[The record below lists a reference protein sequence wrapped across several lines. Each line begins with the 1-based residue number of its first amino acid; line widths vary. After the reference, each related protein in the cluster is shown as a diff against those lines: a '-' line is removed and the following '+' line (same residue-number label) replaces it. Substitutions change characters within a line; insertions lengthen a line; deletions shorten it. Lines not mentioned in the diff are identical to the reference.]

1 MVGKGGYMHKHSSL
15 GSRVF
20 DGLNA
25 FLLLLLVFVTLYPIY
40 YIFIVSI
47 SDGNLV
53 TRGVIK
59 FFPRDITFDAYKV
72 VFNDPA
78 IWRSYGNTILYTT
91 VGTSINLVM
100 SALCGYVLSRKDL
113 YGRNAFIFLVV
124 FTMFLSGGLIPLYLV
139 VNKLG
144 LIDTMWALVL
154 PPAIN
159 TFNMI
164 IMKTFFEGIPI
175 ALQESAHL
183 DGANEF
189 QVLFKII
196 LPLSLP
202 VMATMVLFYSV
213 QHWNSFFPA
222 LIYLNDSKKFPVQIL
237 LRNIVIG
244 GEFADQSTSIGN
256 SASNFRV
263 VATNYKFAVIIISV
277 FPILCVYPF
286 LQKYFVKGAMIGALK
301 G

>member
-1 MVGKGGYMHKHSSL
+1 MKQRVSL
-15 GSRVF
+15 GSRLF
-20 DGLNA
+20 DGFNVA
-25 FLLLLLVFVTLYPIY
+25 LLLLLVFATLYPIY

-53 TRGVIK
+53 TRGAVS
-59 FFPRDITFDAYKV
+59 FYPRDITFAAYKV
-72 VFNDPA
+72 VFQNPD
-78 IWRSYGNTILYTT
+78 IWRSYGNTILYTV
-91 VGTSINLVM
+91 VGTAINLVM
-100 SALCGYVLSRKDL
+100 SALCGYVLSRKDV
-113 YGRNAFIFLVV
+113 YGRNVMIMLVV

-139 VNKLG
+139 VMKLG
-144 LIDTMWALVL
+144 LVNTMWALIL
-154 PPAIN
+154 PTAIN

-164 IMKTFFEGIPI
+164 IMKTFFEGIPVT
-175 ALQESAHL
+175 LQESAFL

-222 LIYLNDSKKFPVQIL
+222 LIYLNDSAKYPVQVL

-244 GEFADQSTSIGN
+244 GEFADQATSIGN
-256 SASNFRV
+256 SASGFRV
-263 VATNYKFAVIIISV
+263 VATNYKYAVIIITIL
-277 FPILCVYPF
+277 PIICVYPF
-286 LQKYFVKGAMIGALK
+286 LQRYFVKGAMIGALK